1 MELPKVTPAEED
13 LQVFMRILSCVDRL
27 NGSDKAGKLRDAV
40 IKAGI
45 LKSNRD
51 ELKVLLG
58 ELGICG
64 ILASNDFPAY
74 DTYFANEY
82 ERDSVE
88 PRNEFAY
95 PVNRWHAR
103 DGINTTKLNAI
114 FGFALTPDLYQQPQI
129 NNTGFSSRRDNG
141 HDASQNCNPDC

>member
-95 PVNRWHAR
+95 PVNR
-103 DGINTTKLNAI
+103 
-114 FGFALTPDLYQQPQI
+114 
-129 NNTGFSSRRDNG
+129 
-141 HDASQNCNPDC
+141 